1 MGVLEYVEATAAGR
15 PGFDRTQGLPLLS
28 WEVRRA
34 PPHVCACDAHT
45 PRSEWRVGE
54 HVKLE
59 VKLVPQPPL
68 GATATLTG
76 GLGRQV
82 ACFCAFVAYPAAVL
96 GLRVAVRGATYD
108 TDAGWLRAVG
118 VALGLSLRWPL
129 SELGS

>member
-1 MGVLEYVEATAAGR
+1 MWKRLRPVGQASIGHRGCRYCRGR
-15 PGFDRTQGLPLLS
+15 CGARHPTSVP
-28 WEVRRA
+28 A
-34 PPHVCACDAHT
+34 MHT
-45 PRSEWRVGE
+45 HRGPTILWRVGE
-54 HVKLE
+54 HAKLE
-59 VKLVPQPPL
+59 VKLDPQPPR

-118 VALGLSLRWPL
+118 VALGLSLRWPF
-129 SELGS
+129 SELGC